1 MRSSFTLA
9 LLLGLTATPVLAQP
23 ANDAC
28 SNATPVSCGNT
39 YASTTAGATDD
50 VALTCG
56 TGITAPG
63 VWYELEGTGQQVV
76 VNTCDNAGYDT
87 KLNVYIGGCGN
98 FTCVAGNDDAC
109 DLASSVGFVAEQGVT
124 YHILVQGY
132 NGLTGTFNLQVE
144 CSAITLDACLGAA
157 PIACGQVVD
166 GNTDDAT
173 ADNAPECG
181 TDIQAPGEWY
191 TFSGVEGQVILSTC
205 PNSAYDTRLNVYSG
219 NCGTLVCVTGN
230 DDFPGAL
237 CSEAV
242 FDASAATTYY
252 VLVQGYDGNT
262 GAYTLTMTCNSCSTP
277 TAVTIDALDTSA
289 NVDWESADEGATY
302 TVEYGAVGF
311 TPGTGTIL
319 TGSIPANGPP
329 VNLAPLTLATS
340 YHVYITQDCGDEQ
353 STVGPITFSTQ
364 DQPLAPNALCGGAIP
379 LTCAGEVE
387 GNTANGAVADAPT
400 CGPANITTRGLWYTF
415 TGDGQE
421 LTLST
426 CSNADY
432 DTKISVFSGSCGN
445 FTCVAGNDDAPDCTG
460 NTSQLVF
467 LSTTGTTY
475 WVYVHG
481 YGNAQGTFTLSLS
494 CAPGCTPVE
503 NDNCTNPTLLSLQ
516 PTGGCEASTGTT
528 LCAYAPATPN
538 PPCDPFAPIN
548 DVWYTFNTGWAT
560 DVDILLALVDAGV
573 VNAALY
579 TACEAPEYIE
589 CWMEVDGSINVTGL
603 PQNTDLLLRV
613 WNGGGNEAGSFTLC
627 VEAGI
632 TTDVEGQQLTT
643 SRLWPVPATST
654 LTVRPVAGLK
664 QLQVLDMQGRIVAAH
679 GIGGAD
685 QVTIIVDALV
695 PGVYLL
701 RGDDGRQL
709 GRFVKE

>member
-1 MRSSFTLA
+1 MRTTLTLA
-9 LLLGLTATPVLAQP
+9 LLLGVTASPALAQP
-23 ANDAC
+23 ANDNCA
-28 SNATPVSCGNT
+28 NAISVSCGGS
-39 YASTTAGATDD
+39 YAGTTSEATED
-50 VALTCG
+50 VALNCG

-63 VWYELEGTGQQVV
+63 VWYVLEGTGQQVV
-76 VNTCDNAGYDT
+76 VNTCEAAGYDT
-87 KLNVYIGGCGN
+87 KLNIYTGGCGS

-109 DLASSVGFVAEQGVT
+109 GLASSVGFVAEQGVT

-132 NGLTGTFNLQVE
+132 DGLTGTFNLEVV
-144 CSAITLDACLGAA
+144 CSPITLDACQGAA

-166 GNTDDAT
+166 GNTDDA
-173 ADNAPECG
+173 APDNAPECG
-181 TDIQAPGEWY
+181 TGIQAPGEWY
-191 TFSGVEGQVILSTC
+191 TFSGVDGQVILSTC

-219 NCGTLVCVTGN
+219 SCGNLVCVTGN

-237 CSEAV
+237 CSEVV
-242 FDASAATTYY
+242 FDASAGTTYF
-252 VLVQGYDGNT
+252 VLVQGYEGQT

-277 TAVTIDALDTSA
+277 TAVSIDALDTSA
-289 NVDWESADEGATY
+289 NVEWESVEEGATFN
-302 TVEYGAVGF
+302 VEYGSVGF
-311 TPGTGTIL
+311 TPGTGISV
-319 TGSIPANGPP
+319 TGTIPANGPP
-329 VNLAPLTLATS
+329 VNLAPLTLATT

-353 STVGPITFSTQ
+353 STVGPITFSTL
-364 DQPLAPNALCGGAIP
+364 DEPLAPNALCGGAIA
-379 LTCAGEVE
+379 LACGGEVE
-387 GNTANGAVADAPT
+387 GNTLNGAVTEAPT
-400 CGPANITTRGLWYTF
+400 CGPANITTRGLWYTI

-421 LTLST
+421 VTLST
-426 CSNADY
+426 CGNADY

-460 NTSQLVF
+460 NTSQLAF
-467 LSTTGTTY
+467 PSTAGTTY
-475 WVYVHG
+475 WVLVHG
-481 YGNAQGTFTLSLS
+481 YNNAQGTFILSMD
-494 CAPGCTPVE
+494 CAPACTPVE
-503 NDNCTNPTLLSLQ
+503 NDNCTTPTLLSLQ

-589 CWMEVDGSINVTGL
+589 CWMEVSGAINVTGL

-627 VEAGI
+627 VEADI
-632 TTDVEGQQLTT
+632 TTSVEGQRLATM
-643 SRLWPVPATST
+643 RLWPVPATST
-654 LTVRPVAGLK
+654 LTVQPVAGLK

-679 GIGGAD
+679 GLQGAG
-685 QVTIIVDALV
+685 QVTIAVDALV